1 MHRRNELVDIPSCMW
16 ILFGLSTSRDGAIGK
31 VVTLGLEQQQEI
43 GEATK
48 VHQENE
54 VVDKL

>member
-1 MHRRNELVDIPSCMW
+1 MW